1 MSAPTTARTAR
12 DLMHEGAEC
21 IDSTESVAT
30 AAAKMRSM
38 DVGCLPVCG
47 QDGKIAGMITDR
59 DIVVECVAQGRDMTT
74 CMAGELATGRPVYV
88 DAGDPVDEVL
98 RTMEQHQVRR
108 VPVIENH
115 RLVGMISEADL
126 TRGLTDE
133 QIATFCRS
141 VYAGGHH

>member
-1 MSAPTTARTAR
+1 MTAPTTARNAR

-47 QDGKIAGMITDR
+47 QDGKLAGMITDR
-59 DIVVECVAQGRDMTT
+59 DIVVECVARGRDLTT
-74 CMAGELATGRPVYV
+74 CATAELAAGRPVYV
-88 DAGDPVDEVL
+88 EADASVDDVL
-98 RTMEQHQVRR
+98 RTMEQHRVRR
-108 VPVIENH
+108 VPVIEDH

-126 TRGLTDE
+126 SRGLTDE
-133 QIATFCRS
+133 QMAAFCRS
-141 VYAGGHH
+141 VYGGGHH

>member
-1 MSAPTTARTAR
+1 MTAPTTARTAR

-47 QDGKIAGMITDR
+47 QDGKLAGMITDR
-59 DIVVECVAQGRDMTT
+59 DIVVECVARGRDLTT
-74 CMAGELATGRPVYV
+74 CMTGELAEGRPVYIE
-88 DAGDPVDEVL
+88 AGAPVDEVL

-108 VPVIENH
+108 LPVIEEH

-126 TRGLTDE
+126 SRALSDE
-133 QIATFCRS
+133 QMAAFCRS

>member
-12 DLMHEGAEC
+12 DLMHEGVEC

-47 QDGKIAGMITDR
+47 QDGKLAGMITDR

-74 CMAGELATGRPVYV
+74 SMAGELAGGRPVWV
-88 DAGDPVDEVL
+88 DAGAPVEDVL
-98 RTMEQHQVRR
+98 QKMEQHQVRR
-108 VPVIENH
+108 LPVIENH
-115 RLVGMISEADL
+115 RLVGMITEADL
-126 TRGLTDE
+126 TKGLTDE
-133 QIATFCRS
+133 QMATFCRS
-141 VYAGGHH
+141 VYAGGH